1 MFNTANIADKLFND
15 AKFYGF
21 DVKGSF
27 NFGHIKTARD
37 SYIKRLNVSIL
48 QSKRIELI
56 LILLI
61 Y

>member
-27 NFGHIKTARD
+27 NFSHIKAARD
-37 SYIKRLNVSIL
+37 AYVKRLNVSINEW
-48 QSKRIELI
+48 I
-56 LILLI
+56 
-61 Y
+61 

>member
-37 SYIKRLNVSIL
+37 AYIKRLNVSARDPIL
-48 QSKRIELI
+48 KKIR
-56 LILLI
+56 